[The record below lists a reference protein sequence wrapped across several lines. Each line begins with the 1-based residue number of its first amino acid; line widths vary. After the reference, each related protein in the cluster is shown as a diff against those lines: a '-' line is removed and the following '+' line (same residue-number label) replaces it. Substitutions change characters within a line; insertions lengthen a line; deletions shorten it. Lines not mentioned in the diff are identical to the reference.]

1 MIPSG
6 GQSGTFNIFLK
17 SVTYWPMLS
26 KFRGGPVKKTTLYI
40 VQHLGILISRSGT
53 VDVEEFLL
61 AMARF
66 E

>member
-1 MIPSG
+1 MQMVI
-6 GQSGTFNIFLK
+6 
-17 SVTYWPMLS
+17 
-26 KFRGGPVKKTTLYI
+26 YI
-40 VQHLGILISRSGT
+40 VQHLGTLISRSGT